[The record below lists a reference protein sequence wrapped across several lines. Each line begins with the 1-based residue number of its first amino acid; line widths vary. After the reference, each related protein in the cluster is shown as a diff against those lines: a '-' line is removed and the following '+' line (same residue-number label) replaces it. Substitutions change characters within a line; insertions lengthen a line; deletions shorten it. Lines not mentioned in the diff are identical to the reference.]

1 MGDGGRHP
9 ALELK
14 PADGLDRLAFARV
27 EIRDDGGLL
36 HLATIRFGEWRH
48 ELPVPPLGSVGIR
61 VRLRSCSLEFAMT
74 GLTMQEP
81 CLWPPASAVTEA
93 RHEAIE
99 RRREQMTHSGSL
111 HGRGGAAPGGISA
124 TVEATKAREATEA
137 REREI
142 RAEDLRRHVRV
153 EGASDSPVWVFEHAD
168 GLPVLNQF
176 AAVDL
181 ARLEP
186 TGAPDGAGIEAAF
199 GRPDRE
205 SVRVDIT
212 EAGPALPRL
221 KRRLADIRV
230 RKAVREAFAA
240 VRSPCR
246 SKDGRGRD
254 DGRCRRP
261 PRA

>member
-1 MGDGGRHP
+1 MGDGRERHP

-14 PADGLDRLAFARV
+14 PADGPDRLAFARV

-36 HLATIRFGEWRH
+36 HLATIRFEEWRH

-61 VRLRSCSLEFAMT
+61 ARLRSCSLEFAMT
-74 GLTMQEP
+74 GLTTQEP
-81 CLWPPASAVTEA
+81 CLWPPAVAATQSTVE
-93 RHEAIE
+93 IVE
-99 RRREQMTHSGSL
+99 RRREEEARSGSL
-111 HGRGGAAPGGISA
+111 HGRGGTVPGGISA
-124 TVEATKAREATEA
+124 AVEATKAREAREA

-153 EGASDSPVWVFEHAD
+153 EGASDSPAWVFGHTV

-181 ARLEP
+181 ARLKP
-186 TGAPDGAGIEAAF
+186 TGAPDGAGVEAAF

-205 SVRVDIT
+205 SVSIGIMRP
-212 EAGPALPRL
+212 GPALPRL

-240 VRSPCR
+240 ARSACR
-246 SKDGRGRD
+246 LEGQEGSG
-254 DGRCRRP
+254 
-261 PRA
+261 